1 MCTVQI
7 PRLWVRKVTHLAA
20 ILVFAVMCSSAV
32 YAGEVD
38 ILVQKLV
45 DKGIL
50 TPAEGAKILTETKQ
64 EARRQIAQGKHD
76 ILPEWLQN
84 TRVKGD
90 LRLRGQYQ
98 KFDNSEDRWRPR
110 FRYRL
115 GVESKVNQQ
124 VKVGFGI
131 CSGGV
136 DPRSTN
142 QTFQDSFSS
151 KGVNIDYAFGQ
162 YDPFTWA
169 SVVGGK
175 MKNPLWNPSDLI
187 WDTDITPEGFAIL
200 LNRKVMNDQVAL
212 FCNGG
217 WFLIDEFSARGNDPS
232 MYVLQ
237 PGFDWTINEK
247 AGLKAAAAY
256 YGFSHL
262 EKCKLDHSSKTN
274 TGAATTGLVYDYD
287 ALVLSGQFRLLPGIV
302 PYAALFGDYVHNPDP
317 DNGGNA
323 WLVGF
328 TFGEEKIKEFGQW
341 RAQYS
346 YRRLEKDAILDILP
360 DSDFFEGCTGV
371 QGHEAIFE
379 YGIGKNTWLSLDYY
393 RTEKIRGSEDGHLFQ
408 LDWNF
413 KF

>member
-1 MCTVQI
+1 MRLFKR
-7 PRLWVRKVTHLAA
+7 PRVWVKKIREAVGL
-20 ILVFAVMCSSAV
+20 LVMVVMCSTAV
-32 YAGEVD
+32 HAGEVD

-64 EARRQIAQGKHD
+64 EVRRQIAQGKHD
-76 ILPEWLQN
+76 SLPEWLQN
-84 TRVKGD
+84 TMVKGD
-90 LRLRGQYQ
+90 LRLREQFQ
-98 KFDNSEDRWRPR
+98 KFDGAEDRWRTR

-115 GVESKVNQQ
+115 GIESKVNRQ
-124 VKVGFGI
+124 VKVGFGV
-131 CSGGV
+131 CSGGS

-151 KGVNIDYAFGQ
+151 KGINIDYAFAQ

-169 SVVGGK
+169 SFVGGK

-187 WDTDITPEGFAIL
+187 WDSDITPEGFAIL
-200 LNRKVMNDQVAL
+200 LNRKVNDQVAL

-217 WFLIDEFSARGNDPS
+217 FFLLDEFSGSGDDPS

-247 AGLKAAAAY
+247 AGLKATAAY

-262 EKCKLDHSSKTN
+262 DGCKLDNSSKTN

-287 ALVLSGQFRLLPGIV
+287 AVVLSAQFRLLPGIV
-302 PYAALFGDYVHNPDP
+302 PYAAVFGDYVHNPDP
-317 DNGGNA
+317 DDENNA
-323 WLVGF
+323 WLAGF
-328 TFGEEKIKEFGQW
+328 TFGVEKIKEFGQW

-346 YRRLEKDAILDILP
+346 YRRVEKDAILDILP
-360 DSDFFEGCTGV
+360 DSDFFEGFTGV
-371 QGHEAIFE
+371 RGHEAIFE
-379 YGIGKNTWLSLDYY
+379 YGIGKNTWLGLDYY
-393 RTEKIRGSEDGHLFQ
+393 RTEEVHGSEDAHLLQF
-408 LDWNF
+408 DWNL